1 VKSARIWPGLFI
13 PPLAF
18 LSLLSVNYAMEP
30 WACEFQI
37 RWPLHLSSA
46 VVLVLVLAAGALALR
61 DWRQVGFEAPDD
73 GDAQAP
79 RVRFLSAM
87 GAMLSVLSALAVLGL
102 WTTILI
108 LPPCV
113 R

>member
-1 VKSARIWPGLFI
+1 MRLWPPLFI

-18 LSLLSVNYAMEP
+18 LTLLNVNYGLEP

-37 RWPLHLSSA
+37 RWPLHLSSGIA
-46 VVLVLVLAAGALALR
+46 IALVVAAGALAWR
-61 DWRQVGFEAPDD
+61 DWTRAGLLGPDD
-73 GDAQAP
+73 GEGEAP

-87 GAMLSVLSALAVLGL
+87 GLMLSGFSALAVLGL